1 MSGPFLPTM
10 GSILGLPAP
19 AAQPNPKS
27 FIVLGQPLSTAE
39 IAEWTFPTRSPPVGT
54 PQTRITTS
62 AGALFSGP

>member
-19 AAQPNPKS
+19 AAQTNPKS

-39 IAEWTFPTRSPPVGT
+39 IAEWTYPDMKHTAA
-54 PQTRITTS
+54 QTTN
-62 AGALFSGP
+62 AGALFSGPLSRV

>member
-19 AAQPNPKS
+19 AAQTNPKS

-39 IAEWTFPTRSPPVGT
+39 IAEWTYPDMKHTMPKH
-54 PQTRITTS
+54 
-62 AGALFSGP
+62 